1 MLLLAS
7 LGFRAVVVVVV
18 SLSLVFRASFH
29 YPFSGHLVLC
39 RVPCFCLRTVLVR
52 RVQGLT
58 SLSCFSELNLSLL
71 WVFFPLCFGVCLF
84 FLGGFSLA
92 GWFLRVIGSV
102 VYWSRFQ
109 VLFPESFV
117 SRVLY
122 LIAVAE
128 SDI

>member
-1 MLLLAS
+1 
-7 LGFRAVVVVVV
+7 
-18 SLSLVFRASFH
+18 
-29 YPFSGHLVLC
+29 
-39 RVPCFCLRTVLVR
+39 VR

-58 SLSCFSELNLSLL
+58 SLSCFSELNLSLG
-71 WVFFPLCFGVCLF
+71 WFFFLSVLCLF
-84 FLGGFSLA
+84 CFLGFSLA

-102 VYWSRFQ
+102 VYWFRFP
-109 VLFPESFV
+109 VSFPEAFV